1 LHVCVKLFIFE
12 TTYLVPTGPATRLQS
27 SAINSTTIQLSWQPP
42 PSDELNGVLELYTVT
57 LIEIPSGTMMTY
69 NTTSSDI
76 TIGSLQPCSSYTWG
90 VIPLLLVMVLFQSC
104 HLWRLFQK
112 WMVCLQF

>member
-1 LHVCVKLFIFE
+1 MHVCIKLFNFE

-42 PSDELNGVLELYTVT
+42 PSDELNGVLKLYTVT
-57 LIEIPSGTMMTY
+57 LIEIPSGIMMTY

-76 TIGSLQPCSSYTWG
+76 RIGSLVPCSSYTWG
-90 VIPLLLVMVLFQSC
+90 VIPFTVGYGPVSMISSVTTLPEVNGTSV
-104 HLWRLFQK
+104 
-112 WMVCLQF
+112 V